1 MTEFQRS
8 DFYIHRFLSC
18 GELNICFRWLPCCLH
33 STVHY
38 LNSFTNFKVPIT
50 TQNIRASVTPAL
62 DISMTIIFY
71 Y

>member
-1 MTEFQRS
+1 MFQMVAMLFA
-8 DFYIHRFLSC
+8 FYSTLSQQ
-18 GELNICFRWLPCCLH
+18 FH
-33 STVHY
+33 Q
-38 LNSFTNFKVPIT
+38 FKVPIT